1 VSSLEEQA
9 TAVLQ
14 IKELLLARA
23 TGNEDRE
30 HFQEYHLLRRRLIG
44 DEGEEIRDLLP
55 AFVRSCRTLEEFWH
69 HIRDSYPNYQSR
81 RDYLHR
87 EFTPLLDFLE
97 GIPPEAGQPLFSIL
111 NTLPDWE
118 HVTHDWNK
126 ARRRLASDPDGAITS
141 ARALLESVCKHILD
155 DAGIG
160 YKADDSLPNLYYL
173 TVQELNLAPGQHQE
187 EGFKKIL
194 GNAQAVVN
202 ELAALRNDQGD
213 AHGKGRK
220 AYRPAARH
228 AELAVGFAGTIASFL
243 VSTWQQRKG

>member
-1 VSSLEEQA
+1 VASPDEQSEV
-9 TAVLQ
+9 VLQ
-14 IKELLLARA
+14 LKNLLVARA
-23 TGNEDRE
+23 TGDDDPQ
-30 HFQEYHLLRRRLIG
+30 FFAEYHHLRRRLIV
-44 DEGEEIRDLLP
+44 DEGAEIRDLLP
-55 AFVRSCRTLEEFWH
+55 TFVKNCRTVEEFWH
-69 HIRDSYPNYQSR
+69 HVRDDYPGYQNRRNY
-81 RDYLHR
+81 LNR

-97 GIPPEAGQPLFSIL
+97 GIPPETGQPLFSVL
-111 NTLPDWE
+111 DTLPNWE
-118 HVTHDWNK
+118 HVTHEWNK

-155 DAGIG
+155 DTGVN
-160 YKADDSLPNLYYL
+160 YKADDSLPNLYFL
-173 TVQELNLAPGQHQE
+173 TVQQLNLAPSQHAE

-202 ELAALRNDQGD
+202 ELGALRNNQGD

-243 VSTWQQRKG
+243 VSTWQQRKK

>member
-1 VSSLEEQA
+1 VLSPEKQSDL
-9 TAVLQ
+9 VLQ
-14 IKELLLARA
+14 LKELLLTRA
-23 TGNEDRE
+23 TSQGDPGS
-30 HFQEYHLLRRRLIG
+30 FQEYHRLRRHLLNDEG
-44 DEGEEIRDLLP
+44 DEVRDLLP
-55 AFVRSCRTLEEFWH
+55 IFVKNCRTIEEFWQ
-69 HIRDSYPNYQSR
+69 HIRGSYPSYQER

-87 EFTPLLDFLE
+87 EFLPLLDFLE
-97 GIPPEAGQPLFSIL
+97 GIPQEAGQPLFSVL
-111 NTLPDWE
+111 SSLPDWE
-118 HVTHDWNK
+118 HVEQEWHK

-155 DAGIG
+155 DASIA

-173 TVQELNLAPGQHQE
+173 TVQHLTLAPGQHQDE
-187 EGFKKIL
+187 AFKKIL

-243 VSTWQQRKG
+243 VATWQQRKT

>member
-1 VSSLEEQA
+1 
-9 TAVLQ
+9 
-14 IKELLLARA
+14 
-23 TGNEDRE
+23 
-30 HFQEYHLLRRRLIG
+30 
-44 DEGEEIRDLLP
+44 
-55 AFVRSCRTLEEFWH
+55 
-69 HIRDSYPNYQSR
+69 
-81 RDYLHR
+81 
-87 EFTPLLDFLE
+87 
-97 GIPPEAGQPLFSIL
+97 
-111 NTLPDWE
+111 
-118 HVTHDWNK
+118 
-126 ARRRLASDPDGAITS
+126 
-141 ARALLESVCKHILD
+141 
-155 DAGIG
+155 
-160 YKADDSLPNLYYL
+160 L

>member
-1 VSSLEEQA
+1 MKARRFATSSPHLCG
-9 TAVLQ
+9 VV
-14 IKELLLARA
+14 ARSKSSGTTSGIA
-23 TGNEDRE
+23 IPTTRAAAIISIANS
-30 HFQEYHLLRRRLIG
+30 L
-44 DEGEEIRDLLP
+44 
-55 AFVRSCRTLEEFWH
+55 
-69 HIRDSYPNYQSR
+69 
-81 RDYLHR
+81 
-87 EFTPLLDFLE
+87 PLLDFLE